1 VLFVCRANLCRSPM
15 AETLARMA
23 GVRCAS
29 AGTRARLGEP
39 MYAGAATVLRE
50 LGATVDDFRSRPLT
64 AELVQGADL
73 VLTAT
78 REQRG
83 VCVRL
88 APSALRRTFTIR
100 QFGRLAT
107 ALGRSDGDVLEAV
120 AKVQLQPV
128 PPHDDDIPD
137 PIPATEAEI
146 RACLRSIQD
155 ALRPALR
162 LISPTS

>member
-1 VLFVCRANLCRSPM
+1 M

-39 MYAGAATVLRE
+39 MYAGAAAVLRE
-50 LGATVDDFRSRPLT
+50 LGASVDGFRSQPLT
-64 AELVQGADL
+64 AELIQGADL

-78 REQRG
+78 REQRS

-88 APSALRRTFTIR
+88 APATLRRTFTIR

-107 ALGRSDGDVLEAV
+107 ALGQRDGDLLEALT
-120 AKVQLQPV
+120 KVRGDLQPV
-128 PPHDDDIPD
+128 RPEDDDIAD
-137 PIPATEAEI
+137 PVPGTEAEI
-146 RACLRSIQD
+146 RACLRGIQD